1 MVKYLAD
8 MRVSSIQDF
17 DYVSQLRY
25 YWRVDESEFFGGSLL
40 KIILLIL
47 HISHIQIMPIGFVLL
62 WWLLRS
68 NTAWNTWAIYHA
80 WL

>member
-1 MVKYLAD
+1 MYRNCVTIGEWMK
-8 MRVSSIQDF
+8 VS
-17 DYVSQLRY
+17 
-25 YWRVDESEFFGGSLL
+25 FGGSLL

-47 HISHIQIMPIGFVLL
+47 HILHLQIMPIGFVLL

-68 NTAWNTWAIYHA
+68 NTGWNTWAIYHA

>member
-25 YWRVDESEFFGGSLL
+25 YWRVDESEYYIESTTQDTYANLL
-40 KIILLIL
+40 LVHL
-47 HISHIQIMPIGFVLL
+47 QIMSIGSVWL
-62 WWLLRS
+62 WWSLRS
-68 NTAWNTWAIYHA
+68 NTAWNTWVICHV